1 MAKSSKTKALRAKV
15 SGGKIAAPAIPRPTP
30 DNSRLKSALR
40 IGVVGCAGRMGQM
53 LVRAAAANERCLV
66 VGGVERAGSSA
77 IGRDVGALAG
87 IDPLGVPVG
96 ADAGD
101 LFDAADAVLEFT
113 SPAATLHHAELA
125 ARHRKVHIVGT
136 TGLEAAQIATL
147 QRHAKQT
154 AIVLAP
160 NMSLGVN
167 LLLRMVTQ
175 VARSLD
181 PDWDIEIV
189 EMHHRAKVDAPSG
202 TALALGKAA
211 AEGRGVALDRVSA
224 RGRDGMTGARRRGDI
239 GFAVLRGGD
248 VVGEHTVVFAAD
260 GERVEITHKATSRE
274 IFARGAIRAAL
285 WAQDKP
291 PGFYSMADVLGL
303 SS

>member
-1 MAKSSKTKALRAKV
+1 MTKSASTKTTANHR
-15 SGGKIAAPAIPRPTP
+15 PNPTP
-30 DNSRLKSALR
+30 PRAVPPARNIKGALK
-40 IGVVGCAGRMGQM
+40 IGVIGCAGRMGQM
-53 LVRAAAANERCLV
+53 LIRAASANERCLV
-66 VGGVERAGSSA
+66 VGGVERSGASM
-77 IGRDVGALAG
+77 IGRDIGALAG
-87 IDPLGVPVG
+87 IEPLGVPVG
-96 ADAGD
+96 DNAGE

-113 SPAATLHHAELA
+113 SPAATLQHAEMA
-125 ARHRKVHIVGT
+125 AKRRKVHVIGT
-136 TGLEAAQIATL
+136 TGLDAAQITTL

-154 AIVLAP
+154 AIVMAP

-167 LLLRMVTQ
+167 LLLRLVTQ

-181 PDWDIEIV
+181 TDWDIEIV

-211 AEGRGVALDRVSA
+211 AEGRGVSLDRVAA

-248 VVGEHTVVFAAD
+248 VVGEHSVVFAAE

-303 SS
+303 SA

>member
-1 MAKSSKTKALRAKV
+1 MT
-15 SGGKIAAPAIPRPTP
+15 
-30 DNSRLKSALR
+30 KSASTKTANHRPNPAPPRAVPPARNTKGALK
-40 IGVVGCAGRMGQM
+40 IGVIGCAGRMGQM
-53 LVRAAAANERCLV
+53 LIRAASANERCLV
-66 VGGVERAGSSA
+66 VGGVERSGASM

-87 IDPLGVPVG
+87 IEPLGVPVG
-96 ADAGD
+96 DNAGE

-113 SPAATLHHAELA
+113 SPAATLQHAELA
-125 ARHRKVHIVGT
+125 AKRRKVHVIGT
-136 TGLEAAQIATL
+136 TGLDVAQIATL

-154 AIVLAP
+154 AIIMAP

-167 LLLRMVTQ
+167 LLLRLVTQ

-181 PDWDIEIV
+181 SDWDIEIV

-211 AEGRGVALDRVSA
+211 AEGRGVSLDRVAA

-248 VVGEHTVVFAAD
+248 VVGEHSVVFAAD

-303 SS
+303 SE

>member
-1 MAKSSKTKALRAKV
+1 
-15 SGGKIAAPAIPRPTP
+15 
-30 DNSRLKSALR
+30 
-40 IGVVGCAGRMGQM
+40 
-53 LVRAAAANERCLV
+53 
-66 VGGVERAGSSA
+66 
-77 IGRDVGALAG
+77 
-87 IDPLGVPVG
+87 
-96 ADAGD
+96 
-101 LFDAADAVLEFT
+101 VLEFT
-113 SPAATLHHAELA
+113 SPTATLHHAELA
-125 ARHRKVHIVGT
+125 AKHRKVHIVGT
-136 TGLEAAQIATL
+136 TGLEAPQIATL

-211 AEGRGVALDRVSA
+211 ADGRGVALDRVAA

>member
-1 MAKSSKTKALRAKV
+1 MSKSAHTKTTANH
-15 SGGKIAAPAIPRPTP
+15 RPTP
-30 DNSRLKSALR
+30 APPRAVTPMRNAKGALK
-40 IGVVGCAGRMGQM
+40 IGVIGCAGRMGQM
-53 LVRAAAANERCLV
+53 LIRAASANERCLV
-66 VGGVERAGSSA
+66 VGGVERTGASM

-87 IDPLGVPVG
+87 IEPLGVPVG
-96 ADAGD
+96 DNAGD

-113 SPAATLHHAELA
+113 SPTATLHHAELA
-125 ARHRKVHIVGT
+125 AKRRKVHIIGT
-136 TGLEAAQIATL
+136 TGLDASQITTL

-154 AIVLAP
+154 AIVMAP

-167 LLLRMVTQ
+167 LLLRLVTQ

-181 PDWDIEIV
+181 TDWDIEIV

-211 AEGRGVALDRVSA
+211 AEGRGVSLERVSA

-239 GFAVLRGGD
+239 GFAALRGGD

-303 SS
+303 SA

>member
-1 MAKSSKTKALRAKV
+1 MTKSASRKTAANHRAN
-15 SGGKIAAPAIPRPTP
+15 PTP
-30 DNSRLKSALR
+30 RAVPPARNTRGALK
-40 IGVVGCAGRMGQM
+40 IGVIGCAGRMGQM
-53 LVRAAAANERCLV
+53 LIRAASANERCLV
-66 VGGVERAGSSA
+66 VGGVERSGASM

-87 IDPLGVPVG
+87 IEPLGVPVG
-96 ADAGD
+96 DNAGE

-113 SPAATLHHAELA
+113 SPAATLQHAELA
-125 ARHRKVHIVGT
+125 AKRRKVHVIGT
-136 TGLEAAQIATL
+136 TGLDAAQITIL

-154 AIVLAP
+154 AIVMAP

-167 LLLRMVTQ
+167 LLLRLVTQ

-181 PDWDIEIV
+181 TDWDIEIV

-211 AEGRGVALDRVSA
+211 AEGRGVSLDRVAA

-248 VVGEHTVVFAAD
+248 VVGEHSVVFAAE

-303 SS
+303 SA

>member
-1 MAKSSKTKALRAKV
+1 MTKSTATKSAGSKPAGNNRPATVR
-15 SGGKIAAPAIPRPTP
+15 AAPVGRNAKGAI
-30 DNSRLKSALR
+30 R
-40 IGVVGCAGRMGQM
+40 IGVIGCAGRMGQM
-53 LVRAAAANERCLV
+53 LIRAAAANERCLV
-66 VGGVERAGSSA
+66 VGGVERTGAST

-87 IDPLGVPVG
+87 IEPLGVPVG
-96 ADAGD
+96 DNAGD
-101 LFDAADAVLEFT
+101 LFEAADAVLEFT
-113 SPAATLHHAELA
+113 SPTATLQHAELA
-125 ARHRKVHIVGT
+125 AKRRKVHVIGT
-136 TGLEAAQIATL
+136 TGLESAQIASL
-147 QRHAKQT
+147 QRSAKQT
-154 AIVLAP
+154 AIVMAP

-167 LLLRMVTQ
+167 LLLRLVTQ

-181 PDWDIEIV
+181 GDWDIEIV

-211 AEGRGVALDRVSA
+211 AEGRGVSLDRVAA
-224 RGRDGMTGARRRGDI
+224 RGRDGITGARRRGDI

-303 SS
+303 SE

>member
-1 MAKSSKTKALRAKV
+1 MT
-15 SGGKIAAPAIPRPTP
+15 
-30 DNSRLKSALR
+30 KSASTKTTANHRPNPTQPRAVPPARNIKGALK
-40 IGVVGCAGRMGQM
+40 IGVIGCAGRMGQM
-53 LVRAAAANERCLV
+53 LIRAASANERCLV
-66 VGGVERAGSSA
+66 VGGVERSGASM

-87 IDPLGVPVG
+87 IEPLGVPVG
-96 ADAGD
+96 DNAGE

-113 SPAATLHHAELA
+113 SPAATLQHAELA
-125 ARHRKVHIVGT
+125 AKRRKVHVIGT
-136 TGLEAAQIATL
+136 TGLDAAQIATL

-154 AIVLAP
+154 AIVMAP

-167 LLLRMVTQ
+167 LLLRLVTQ

-181 PDWDIEIV
+181 TDWDIEIV

-211 AEGRGVALDRVSA
+211 AEGRGVSLDRVAA

-248 VVGEHTVVFAAD
+248 VVGEHSVVFAAD

-303 SS
+303 SA

>member
-1 MAKSSKTKALRAKV
+1 MTKLKSNKSTGSNRP
-15 SGGKIAAPAIPRPTP
+15 GPTP
-30 DNSRLKSALR
+30 PRIVLSGRNAKGALR
-40 IGVVGCAGRMGQM
+40 IGVIGCAGRMGQM
-53 LVRAAAANERCLV
+53 LIRAAAANERCLV
-66 VGGVERAGSSA
+66 VGGVERAGAST

-87 IDPLGVPVG
+87 IEPLGVPVSE
-96 ADAGD
+96 DASD
-101 LFDAADAVLEFT
+101 LFEAADAVLEFT
-113 SPAATLHHAELA
+113 SPTATLHHAELA
-125 ARHRKVHIVGT
+125 AKRRKVHVIGT
-136 TGLEAAQIATL
+136 TGLEQAQLTTL
-147 QRHAKQT
+147 QRHARQT
-154 AIVLAP
+154 TIVLAP

-167 LLLRMVTQ
+167 LLLRLVTQ

-181 PDWDIEIV
+181 HDWDIEIV

-211 AEGRGVALDRVSA
+211 AEGRGVSLDRVAA

-303 SS
+303 SE

>member
-1 MAKSSKTKALRAKV
+1 MTKSTATKTLGSKPAGNNRP
-15 SGGKIAAPAIPRPTP
+15 AAPS
-30 DNSRLKSALR
+30 SRNARGALR
-40 IGVVGCAGRMGQM
+40 IGIIGCAGRMGQM
-53 LVRAAAANERCLV
+53 LIRAAAANERCLV
-66 VGGVERAGSSA
+66 VGGVERAGAST

-87 IDPLGVPVG
+87 IEALGVPVG
-96 ADAGD
+96 DDAGD
-101 LFDAADAVLEFT
+101 LFEAADAVLEFT
-113 SPAATLHHAELA
+113 SPAATLQHAELA
-125 ARHRKVHIVGT
+125 AKRRKVHVIGT
-136 TGLEAAQIATL
+136 TGLESAQIASL

-167 LLLRMVTQ
+167 LLLRLVTQ

-181 PDWDIEIV
+181 TDWDIEIV

-211 AEGRGVALDRVSA
+211 AEGRGVSLDRVAA

-248 VVGEHTVVFAAD
+248 VVGEHTVAFIAD
-260 GERVEITHKATSRE
+260 GERVELTHKATSRE

-303 SS
+303 SE

>member
-1 MAKSSKTKALRAKV
+1 MT
-15 SGGKIAAPAIPRPTP
+15 
-30 DNSRLKSALR
+30 KSASTKTTANHRPSSTPPRAVPPARNTKGALK
-40 IGVVGCAGRMGQM
+40 IGVIGCAGRMGQM
-53 LVRAAAANERCLV
+53 LIRAASANERCLV
-66 VGGVERAGSSA
+66 VGGVERTGASM

-87 IDPLGVPVG
+87 IEALGVPVG
-96 ADAGD
+96 DNAGE

-113 SPAATLHHAELA
+113 SPAATLQHAELA
-125 ARHRKVHIVGT
+125 AKRRKVHIIGT
-136 TGLEAAQIATL
+136 TGLDAAQITTL

-154 AIVLAP
+154 AIVMAP

-167 LLLRMVTQ
+167 LLLRLVTQ

-181 PDWDIEIV
+181 TDWDIEIV

-211 AEGRGVALDRVSA
+211 AEGRGVSLDRVAA

-248 VVGEHTVVFAAD
+248 VVGEHSVVFAAD

-303 SS
+303 SA

>member
-1 MAKSSKTKALRAKV
+1 MTKSASSKTANHR
-15 SGGKIAAPAIPRPTP
+15 PNPTP
-30 DNSRLKSALR
+30 ARAVPPARNTKGALR
-40 IGVVGCAGRMGQM
+40 IGVIGCAGRMGQM
-53 LVRAAAANERCLV
+53 LIRAASANERCLV
-66 VGGVERAGSSA
+66 VGGVERSGASM

-87 IDPLGVPVG
+87 IEPLGVPVG
-96 ADAGD
+96 DNAGE

-113 SPAATLHHAELA
+113 SPAATLQHAELA
-125 ARHRKVHIVGT
+125 AKRRKVHVIGT
-136 TGLEAAQIATL
+136 TGLDAAQIATL

-154 AIVLAP
+154 AIVMAP

-167 LLLRMVTQ
+167 LLLRLVTQ

-181 PDWDIEIV
+181 TDWDIEIV

-211 AEGRGVALDRVSA
+211 AEGRGVSLDRVAA

-248 VVGEHTVVFAAD
+248 VVGEHSVVFAAD

-303 SS
+303 SE